1 MLYFEPQLTDQRIN
15 ESTMTDN
22 ERKVQ
27 KRTTEDIAAQA
38 EKIAH
43 LPDVNCECFECTKCA
58 ESTKFA
64 ESTKCA
70 ESMKCLESM
79 KYSEKNHEM
88 KSDNIQKYYENQLTN
103 MYAQLNAQNRMI
115 QEQSQTLMQIIREVV
130 PLMQKI
136 EKQLSQILQ
145 ENNKL

>member
-1 MLYFEPQLTDQRIN
+1 
-15 ESTMTDN
+15 MTDN

-27 KRTTEDIAAQA
+27 KRTAEDIVVQA

-43 LPDVNCECFECTKCA
+43 LPDVDCGCGECVKNEKCMQN
-58 ESTKFA
+58 T
-64 ESTKCA
+64 
-70 ESMKCLESM
+70 
-79 KYSEKNHEM
+79 
-88 KSDNIQKYYENQLTN
+88 QKYYENQLTN

-136 EKQLSQILQ
+136 EKHLS
-145 ENNKL
+145 ENQ

>member
-1 MLYFEPQLTDQRIN
+1 MN
-15 ESTMTDN
+15 DN

-43 LPDVNCECFECTKCA
+43 LPDVNCECWECT
-58 ESTKFA
+58 
-64 ESTKCA
+64 
-70 ESMKCLESM
+70 KCLESM
-79 KYSEKNHEM
+79 KCSENTKCLGKSHET
-88 KSDNIQKYYENQLTN
+88 KSDNVQKYYENQLTN

-115 QEQSQTLMQIIREVV
+115 QEQSQTLMQIIRDVV

-136 EKQLSQILQ
+136 EKHLSQISP
-145 ENNKL
+145 ENITKNNKK

>member
-1 MLYFEPQLTDQRIN
+1 
-15 ESTMTDN
+15 MTDN

-27 KRTTEDIAAQA
+27 KRTAEDIVAQA

-43 LPDVNCECFECTKCA
+43 LPDVNCDCGECMKDDECMKNEKCMQN
-58 ESTKFA
+58 T
-64 ESTKCA
+64 
-70 ESMKCLESM
+70 
-79 KYSEKNHEM
+79 
-88 KSDNIQKYYENQLTN
+88 QKYYENQLTN

-136 EKQLSQILQ
+136 EKHLS
-145 ENNKL
+145 ENQ

>member
-1 MLYFEPQLTDQRIN
+1 M
-15 ESTMTDN
+15 SDN

-58 ESTKFA
+58 ES
-64 ESTKCA
+64 
-70 ESMKCLESM
+70 MKCLESM
-79 KYSEKNHEM
+79 KYSGKNHEM
-88 KSDNIQKYYENQLTN
+88 KSDNVQKYYENQLTN

-136 EKQLSQILQ
+136 EKQLSQILP